1 MIRYQNFAGVVV
13 QKYRI
18 YFPNCYLGHIDTSL
32 YQKYYCMAIL
42 KTLYKDF
49 RTDFQVVL
57 YNTQNNQVVFV
68 QGYGEENTDV
78 IKTKEIGAYLM

>member
-1 MIRYQNFAGVVV
+1 
-13 QKYRI
+13 
-18 YFPNCYLGHIDTSL
+18 
-32 YQKYYCMAIL
+32 MAIL